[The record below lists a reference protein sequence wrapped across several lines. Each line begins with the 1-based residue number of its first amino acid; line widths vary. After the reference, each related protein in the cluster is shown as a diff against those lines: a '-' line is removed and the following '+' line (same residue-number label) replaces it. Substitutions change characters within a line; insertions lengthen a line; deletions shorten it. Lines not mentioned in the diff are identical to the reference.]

1 MSIIGSI
8 FVRLGLKSDEFSKGI
23 KQSEGQLSSFKGVVG
38 KIGGAI
44 AGAFTVDKIVQFTKE
59 AYKLAGQAQGV
70 YNAFSRL
77 NRPGLLNDLKEAT
90 RGTTDE
96 LQLMQTAVRASNFKI
111 PLDQL
116 ATYLRFATD
125 RAIETGESVDYLVN
139 SLVLGIGRKSPLIL
153 DNLSISTVRLREEL
167 AKTGDMA
174 KAVGNIIEEEMKKG
188 GDAIETS
195 AVKTQKLGAA
205 WKDFMVAV
213 GDSGAVKS
221 TGNIITDTLTSI
233 TRAMSDLIKSGKSS
247 SIAMGSGMLGGIL
260 GPILGPVAAIF
271 GGTKAAESAIKGQR
285 SKQNKI
291 DAEVEKAAKL
301 AKEWADSVTTIEEA
315 EKKLSLAQ
323 YSYFSSGKE
332 REAVIAALKE
342 KIKTIKA
349 QEQEKIARE
358 QTEKGIKAQIEA
370 LEELRAQEANPEK
383 RAAYTS
389 EIESL
394 KKRLELMTSTNTV
407 VKGSIDYII
416 QQIEAQEKLYHSTNI
431 QSVRDMAAAKKEELE
446 AAKALL
452 EITEK
457 DRKRRDRILK
467 EGDIASGYSTQGM
480 GGSFWLKRVEEKN
493 KLEKNLAS
501 YSFDPTLY
509 KDKIQQFK
517 EQAAE
522 VDQVANSIHQ
532 TITNTMVSSF
542 QALADGLAGISD
554 MDAGQAIASLLKP
567 LADTAITAGTII
579 MTTGEAIESLK
590 KSLFGFNGI
599 SAIAAGAILVGIGVA
614 ARAGLSAI
622 ASSGGSSGSS
632 SYSPN
637 TSFSGGSSYSGASSQ
652 YGYASY
658 RAQSVDVNVTGRISG
673 QDIVLASDKYL
684 KNKSR

>member
-96 LQLMQTAVRASNFKI
+96 LKLMQTAVQANNFKI

-116 ATYLRFATD
+116 ATYLKFATN
-125 RAIETGESVDYLVN
+125 RAIETGESVDYLVQ
-139 SLVLGIGRKSPLIL
+139 SIILGIGRKSPLIL
-153 DNLSISTVRLREEL
+153 DNLGISASELREEL
-167 AKTGDMA
+167 AKTGDMG
-174 KAVGNIIEEEMKKG
+174 KAVGNIINKSMSEA

-195 AVKTQKLGAA
+195 AVKVQRLSAA
-205 WKDFMVAV
+205 WKDLKTAYGNSAWVKNIADSIVDNLTVAINSISSIFKSNAQIWYET
-213 GDSGAVKS
+213 DIKMGANLGKRWLQIYEKYKKA
-221 TGNIITDTLTSI
+221 TGSLKDDYSEYL
-233 TRAMSDLIKSGKSS
+233 DLLKKGFSS
-247 SIAMGSGMLGGIL
+247 S
-260 GPILGPVAAIF
+260 PQ
-271 GGTKAAESAIKGQR
+271 T
-285 SKQNKI
+285 NT
-291 DAEVEKAAKL
+291 
-301 AKEWADSVTTIEEA
+301 DSIRQLNSDTIN
-315 EKKLSLAQ
+315 
-323 YSYFSSGKE
+323 
-332 REAVIAALKE
+332 
-342 KIKTIKA
+342 
-349 QEQEKIARE
+349 
-358 QTEKGIKAQIEA
+358 GIKAQIAA
-370 LEELRAQEANPEK
+370 LEELRAEEANPAK

-407 VKGSIDYII
+407 VKGSIDYIN
-416 QQIEAQEKLYHSTNI
+416 QQIEAQEKLYNSTNI

-457 DRKRRDRILK
+457 DKQKRDEALK
-467 EGDIASGYSTQGM
+467 GDIASGYSTQGM

>member
-23 KQSEGQLSSFKGVVG
+23 KQSEGQLSSFKGAVG

-96 LQLMQTAVRASNFKI
+96 LKLMQTAVQANNFKI

-116 ATYLRFATD
+116 ATYLKFATN
-125 RAIETGESVDYLVN
+125 RAIETGESVDYLVQ
-139 SLVLGIGRKSPLIL
+139 SIILGIGRKSPLIL
-153 DNLSISTVRLREEL
+153 DNLGISASELREEL
-167 AKTGDMA
+167 AKTGDMG
-174 KAVGNIIEEEMKKG
+174 KAVGNIINKSMSEA

-213 GDSGAVKS
+213 GNSGAVKS

-233 TRAMSDLIKSGKSS
+233 TRAMSDLIESGKSL
-247 SIAMGSGMLGGIL
+247 SIAMGSGILGSIL

-358 QTEKGIKAQIEA
+358 QTEKGIKAQIAA

-407 VKGSIDYII
+407 VKGSIDYIN

-467 EGDIASGYSTQGM
+467 EGDIASGYSTKGT

-493 KLEKNLAS
+493 KLEKDLAS

-509 KDKIQQFK
+509 KNAKIQADRFREIAK
-517 EQAAE
+517 EVEQN
-522 VDQVANSIHQ
+522 ANSIHL
-532 TITNTMVSSF
+532 TISGAMSD
-542 QALADGLAGISD
+542 ALISLAEGIGGMGGID
-554 MDAGQAIASLLKP
+554 MSP
-567 LADTAITAGTII
+567 LADVIIQVGKMAIR
-579 MTTGEAIESLK
+579 TGVAILGIKKALESLNP
-590 KSLFGFNGI
+590 FV
-599 SAIAAGAILVGIGVA
+599 AIAAGTALVALGTAAKKSLSNIG
-614 ARAGLSAI
+614 SEI
-622 ASSGGSSGSS
+622 GGG
-632 SYSPN
+632 YSPN
-637 TSFSGGSSYSGASSQ
+637 TSFSGGGSYSGALSQ

>member
-205 WKDFMVAV
+205 WKNFMTSV
-213 GDSGAVKS
+213 GDTSVVKS
-221 TGNIITDTLTSI
+221 TGDAIVSTLTYIADSFD
-233 TRAMSDLIKSGKSS
+233 ALINSERLSTWQKFLGFL
-247 SIAMGSGMLGGIL
+247 GHGGIQRQAL
-260 GPILGPVAAIF
+260 
-271 GGTKAAESAIKGQR
+271 AEGAGNASAD
-285 SKQNKI
+285 KQIQERVNLWT
-291 DAEVEKAAKL
+291 EGL
-301 AKEWADSVTTIEEA
+301 NTIELAERQLA
-315 EKKLSLAQ
+315 FAQSQYAHFSSEEEKK
-323 YSYFSSGKE
+323 
-332 REAVIAALKE
+332 AVIAALKE
-342 KIKTIKA
+342 RVKLIKS

-358 QTEKGIKAQIEA
+358 QTENGIKAQIAA

-407 VKGSIDYII
+407 VKGSIDYIN
-416 QQIEAQEKLYHSTNI
+416 QQIEAQEKLYNSTNI
-431 QSVRDMAAAKKEELE
+431 QSVRDMAAAKKKELE

-457 DRKRRDRILK
+457 DKQKRDEALK
-467 EGDIASGYSTQGM
+467 GDIASGYSTQGM

-493 KLEKNLAS
+493 QLEKNLAS

>member
-96 LQLMQTAVRASNFKI
+96 LKLMQTAVQANNFKI
-111 PLDQL
+111 PLNQL
-116 ATYLRFATD
+116 ATYLKFATN
-125 RAIETGESVDYLVN
+125 RAIETGESVDYLVQ
-139 SLVLGIGRKSPLIL
+139 SIILGIGRKSPLIL
-153 DNLSISTVRLREEL
+153 DNLGISASELREEL
-167 AKTGDMA
+167 AKTGDMG
-174 KAVGNIIEEEMKKG
+174 KAVGNIINKSMSEA

-407 VKGSIDYII
+407 VKGSIDYIN
-416 QQIEAQEKLYHSTNI
+416 QQIEAQEKLYNSTNI
-431 QSVRDMAAAKKEELE
+431 QSVRDMAAAKKKELE

-457 DRKRRDRILK
+457 DKQKRDEALK
-467 EGDIASGYSTQGM
+467 GNIASGYSTQGM

>member
-174 KAVGNIIEEEMKKG
+174 KAVGNIIKEEMQKG

-205 WKDFMVAV
+205 WKNFMTSV
-213 GDSGAVKS
+213 GDTSVVKS
-221 TGNIITDTLTSI
+221 TGDAIVSTLTYIADSFD
-233 TRAMSDLIKSGKSS
+233 ALINSERLSTWQKFLGFL
-247 SIAMGSGMLGGIL
+247 GHGGIQRQAL
-260 GPILGPVAAIF
+260 
-271 GGTKAAESAIKGQR
+271 AEGAGNASAD
-285 SKQNKI
+285 KQIQERVNLWT
-291 DAEVEKAAKL
+291 EGL
-301 AKEWADSVTTIEEA
+301 NTIELAERQLA
-315 EKKLSLAQ
+315 FAQSQYAHFSSEEEKK
-323 YSYFSSGKE
+323 
-332 REAVIAALKE
+332 AVIAALKE
-342 KIKTIKA
+342 RVKLIKS
-349 QEQEKIARE
+349 QEQEQIARE
-358 QTEKGIKAQIEA
+358 QTEKGIMAQIEA
-370 LEELRAQEANPEK
+370 LKELRAEEANPEK

-394 KKRLELMTSTNTV
+394 EKRLELMTSTKTRVDQINDA
-407 VKGSIDYII
+407 IDRLRKNREDATK
-416 QQIEAQEKLYHSTNI
+416 EAQAGIDAEIEKLQSELDWINLTAEAYAKFLEVKSGETGNI
-431 QSVRDMAAAKKEELE
+431 AA
-446 AAKALL
+446 
-452 EITEK
+452 
-457 DRKRRDRILK
+457 
-467 EGDIASGYSTQGM
+467 GYSTKGT

-493 KLEKNLAS
+493 KLEKDLAS

-509 KDKIQQFK
+509 KNAKIQADRFREIAK
-517 EQAAE
+517 EVEQT
-522 VDQVANSIHQ
+522 ANSIHL
-532 TITNTMVSSF
+532 TISGAMSD
-542 QALADGLAGISD
+542 ALISLAEGIGGMGGID
-554 MDAGQAIASLLKP
+554 MSP
-567 LADTAITAGTII
+567 LADVIIQVGKMAIR
-579 MTTGEAIESLK
+579 TGVAILGIKKALESLNP
-590 KSLFGFNGI
+590 FV
-599 SAIAAGAILVGIGVA
+599 AIAAGTALVALGTAAKKSLSNIG
-614 ARAGLSAI
+614 SEI
-622 ASSGGSSGSS
+622 GGG
-632 SYSPN
+632 YSPN
-637 TSFSGGSSYSGASSQ
+637 TSFSGGGSYSGASSQ

>member
-44 AGAFTVDKIVQFTKE
+44 AGAFAVNKIVQFTKE

-96 LQLMQTAVRASNFKI
+96 LKLMQTAVQANNFKI

-116 ATYLRFATD
+116 ATYLKFATN
-125 RAIETGESVDYLVN
+125 RAIETGESVDYLVQ
-139 SLVLGIGRKSPLIL
+139 SIILGIGRKSPLIL
-153 DNLSISTVRLREEL
+153 DNLGISASELREEL
-167 AKTGDMA
+167 AKTGDMG
-174 KAVGNIIEEEMKKG
+174 KAVGNIINKSMSEA

-195 AVKTQKLGAA
+195 AVKVQRLSAA
-205 WKDFMVAV
+205 WKDLKTAYGNSAWVKNIADSIVDNLTVAIN
-213 GDSGAVKS
+213 SISSIFKS
-221 TGNIITDTLTSI
+221 NAQIWYETDIKMDANLGKRWLQIYEKYKKATGSLKDDYSEYL
-233 TRAMSDLIKSGKSS
+233 DLLKKGFSS
-247 SIAMGSGMLGGIL
+247 S
-260 GPILGPVAAIF
+260 PQ
-271 GGTKAAESAIKGQR
+271 T
-285 SKQNKI
+285 NT
-291 DAEVEKAAKL
+291 
-301 AKEWADSVTTIEEA
+301 DSIRQLNSDTIN
-315 EKKLSLAQ
+315 
-323 YSYFSSGKE
+323 
-332 REAVIAALKE
+332 
-342 KIKTIKA
+342 
-349 QEQEKIARE
+349 
-358 QTEKGIKAQIEA
+358 GIKAQIAA
-370 LEELRAQEANPEK
+370 LEELRAEEANPAK

-407 VKGSIDYII
+407 VKGSIDYIN
-416 QQIEAQEKLYHSTNI
+416 QQIEAQEKLYNSTNI

-457 DRKRRDRILK
+457 DKQKRDEALK
-467 EGDIASGYSTQGM
+467 GNIASGYSTQGM

-501 YSFDPTLY
+501 YSYDPTLY
-509 KDKIQQFK
+509 KNAKNQATQFNEIAEEVK
-517 EQAAE
+517 QA
-522 VDQVANSIHQ
+522 ANSIHQ
-532 TITNTMVSSF
+532 TITTAMSD
-542 QALADGLAGISD
+542 ALISLAEGIGSMGGID
-554 MDAGQAIASLLKP
+554 MSP
-567 LADTAITAGTII
+567 LADVIIQVGKMAIK
-579 MTTGEAIESLK
+579 TGVAILGIKKALESLNP
-590 KSLFGFNGI
+590 FV
-599 SAIAAGAILVGIGVA
+599 AIAAGTALVALGTAVKKSLSNIG
-614 ARAGLSAI
+614 SEI
-622 ASSGGSSGSS
+622 GGG
-632 SYSPN
+632 YSPN
-637 TSFSGGSSYSGASSQ
+637 TSFSGGGSYSGASSQ

>member
-233 TRAMSDLIKSGKSS
+233 TRAMSDLIKSGKSWS
-247 SIAMGSGMLGGIL
+247 AFIGSMLGGIL
-260 GPILGPVAAIF
+260 GPLGAIF
-271 GGTKAAESAIKGQR
+271 GGATAAGSAITGQR

-291 DAEVEKAAKL
+291 DAEDASAAKL
-301 AKEWADSVTTIEEA
+301 AKKWADSAATIEEVNILLNSA
-315 EKKLSLAQ
+315 RSDSIDLTAKETQAIIEALMEKKKQL
-323 YSYFSSGKE
+323 
-332 REAVIAALKE
+332 
-342 KIKTIKA
+342 KA

-407 VKGSIDYII
+407 VKGSIDYIN
-416 QQIEAQEKLYHSTNI
+416 QQIEAQEKLYNSTNI
-431 QSVRDMAAAKKEELE
+431 QSVRDMAAAKKKELE

-457 DRKRRDRILK
+457 DKQKRDEALK
-467 EGDIASGYSTQGM
+467 GDIASGYSTQGM

-493 KLEKNLAS
+493 QLEKNLAS

>member
-195 AVKTQKLGAA
+195 AVKVQRLSAA
-205 WKDFMVAV
+205 WKDLKTAYGNSAWVKNIADSIVDNLTVAINSISSIFKSNAQIWYET
-213 GDSGAVKS
+213 DIKMGANLGKRWLQIYERYKKA
-221 TGNIITDTLTSI
+221 TGSLKDDYSEYL
-233 TRAMSDLIKSGKSS
+233 DLLKKGFSS
-247 SIAMGSGMLGGIL
+247 S
-260 GPILGPVAAIF
+260 PQ
-271 GGTKAAESAIKGQR
+271 T
-285 SKQNKI
+285 NT
-291 DAEVEKAAKL
+291 
-301 AKEWADSVTTIEEA
+301 DSIRQLNSDTIN
-315 EKKLSLAQ
+315 
-323 YSYFSSGKE
+323 
-332 REAVIAALKE
+332 
-342 KIKTIKA
+342 
-349 QEQEKIARE
+349 
-358 QTEKGIKAQIEA
+358 GIKAQIAA
-370 LEELRAQEANPEK
+370 LEELRAEEANPEK

-407 VKGSIDYII
+407 VKGSIDYIN
-416 QQIEAQEKLYHSTNI
+416 QQIEAQEKLYNSTNI

-457 DRKRRDRILK
+457 DKQKRDEALK
-467 EGDIASGYSTQGM
+467 GNIASGYSTQGM

-501 YSFDPTLY
+501 YSYDPTLY
-509 KDKIQQFK
+509 KNAKNQATQFNEIAEEVK
-517 EQAAE
+517 QA
-522 VDQVANSIHQ
+522 ANSIHQ
-532 TITNTMVSSF
+532 TITTAMSD
-542 QALADGLAGISD
+542 ALISLAEGIGSMGGID
-554 MDAGQAIASLLKP
+554 MSP
-567 LADTAITAGTII
+567 LADVIIQVGKMAIK
-579 MTTGEAIESLK
+579 TGVAILGIKKALESLNP
-590 KSLFGFNGI
+590 FV
-599 SAIAAGAILVGIGVA
+599 AIAAGTALVALGTAVKKSLSNIG
-614 ARAGLSAI
+614 SEI
-622 ASSGGSSGSS
+622 GGG
-632 SYSPN
+632 YSPN
-637 TSFSGGSSYSGASSQ
+637 TSFSGGGSYSGASSQ

>member
-38 KIGGAI
+38 KIGWAI

-205 WKDFMVAV
+205 WKNFMTSV
-213 GDSGAVKS
+213 GDTSVVKS
-221 TGNIITDTLTSI
+221 TGDAIVSTLTYIADSFD
-233 TRAMSDLIKSGKSS
+233 ALINSERLSTWQKFLGFL
-247 SIAMGSGMLGGIL
+247 GHGGIQRQAL
-260 GPILGPVAAIF
+260 AEGAGN
-271 GGTKAAESAIKGQR
+271 ESAD
-285 SKQNKI
+285 KQIQERVNLWT
-291 DAEVEKAAKL
+291 EGL
-301 AKEWADSVTTIEEA
+301 NTIELAERQLA
-315 EKKLSLAQ
+315 FAQSQYAHFSSEEEKK
-323 YSYFSSGKE
+323 
-332 REAVIAALKE
+332 AVIAALKE

-407 VKGSIDYII
+407 VKGSIDYIN
-416 QQIEAQEKLYHSTNI
+416 QQIEAQEKLYNSTNI

-457 DRKRRDRILK
+457 DKQKRDEALK
-467 EGDIASGYSTQGM
+467 GNIASGYSTQEM

-554 MDAGQAIASLLKP
+554 MNAGQAIASLLKP
-567 LADTAITAGTII
+567 LADMAITAGTII
-579 MTTGEAIESLK
+579 MTTGEAIERLK
-590 KSLFGFNGI
+590 KSLLGFNGI
-599 SAIAAGAILVGIGVA
+599 GAIAAGAILVGIGVA

-637 TSFSGGSSYSGASSQ
+637 TSFSGGGSYSGASSQ

-673 QDIVLASDKYL
+673 QDIVLASNKYL

>member
-44 AGAFTVDKIVQFTKE
+44 AGAFAVNKIVQFTKE

-96 LQLMQTAVRASNFKI
+96 LKLMQTAVQANNFKI

-116 ATYLRFATD
+116 ATYLKFATN
-125 RAIETGESVDYLVN
+125 RAIETGESVDYLVQ
-139 SLVLGIGRKSPLIL
+139 SIILGIGRKSPLIL
-153 DNLSISTVRLREEL
+153 DNLGISASELREEL
-167 AKTGDMA
+167 AKTGDMG
-174 KAVGNIIEEEMKKG
+174 KAVGNIINKSMSEA

-205 WKDFMVAV
+205 WKNFMTSV
-213 GDSGAVKS
+213 GDTSVVKS
-221 TGNIITDTLTSI
+221 TGDAIVSTLTYIADSFD
-233 TRAMSDLIKSGKSS
+233 ALINSERLSTWQKFLGFL
-247 SIAMGSGMLGGIL
+247 GHGGIQRQAL
-260 GPILGPVAAIF
+260 
-271 GGTKAAESAIKGQR
+271 AEGAGNASAD
-285 SKQNKI
+285 KQIQERVNLWT
-291 DAEVEKAAKL
+291 EGL
-301 AKEWADSVTTIEEA
+301 NTIELAERQLA
-315 EKKLSLAQ
+315 FAQSQYAHFSSKEEKK
-323 YSYFSSGKE
+323 
-332 REAVIAALKE
+332 AVIAALKE

-358 QTEKGIKAQIEA
+358 QTEKGIKAQIAA
-370 LEELRAQEANPEK
+370 LEELRAQEANPAK

-407 VKGSIDYII
+407 VKGSIDYIN
-416 QQIEAQEKLYHSTNI
+416 QQIEAQEKLYNSTNI

-457 DRKRRDRILK
+457 DKQKRDEALK
-467 EGDIASGYSTQGM
+467 GDIASGYSTQGM
-480 GGSFWLKRVEEKN
+480 GGSFWFKRVEEKN

-554 MDAGQAIASLLKP
+554 MNAGQAIASLLKP
-567 LADTAITAGTII
+567 LADMAITAGTII
-579 MTTGEAIESLK
+579 MTTGKAIESLK
-590 KSLFGFNGI
+590 AALSGFFGVG
-599 SAIAAGAILVGIGVA
+599 AIAAGAILVGIGVA

>member
-44 AGAFTVDKIVQFTKE
+44 AGAFAVNKIVQFTKE

-96 LQLMQTAVRASNFKI
+96 LKLMQTAVQANNFKI

-116 ATYLRFATD
+116 ATYLKFATN
-125 RAIETGESVDYLVN
+125 RAIETGESVDYLVQ
-139 SLVLGIGRKSPLIL
+139 SIILGIGRKSPLIL
-153 DNLSISTVRLREEL
+153 DNLGISASELREEL
-167 AKTGDMA
+167 AKTGDMG
-174 KAVGNIIEEEMKKG
+174 KAVGNIINKSMSEA

-195 AVKTQKLGAA
+195 AVKVQRLSAA
-205 WKDFMVAV
+205 WKDLKTAYGNSAWVKNIADSIVDNLTVAINSISSIFKSNAQIWYET
-213 GDSGAVKS
+213 DIKMGANLGKRWLQIYEKYKKA
-221 TGNIITDTLTSI
+221 TGSLKDDYSEYL
-233 TRAMSDLIKSGKSS
+233 DLLKKGFSS
-247 SIAMGSGMLGGIL
+247 S
-260 GPILGPVAAIF
+260 PQ
-271 GGTKAAESAIKGQR
+271 T
-285 SKQNKI
+285 NT
-291 DAEVEKAAKL
+291 
-301 AKEWADSVTTIEEA
+301 DSIRQLNSDTIN
-315 EKKLSLAQ
+315 
-323 YSYFSSGKE
+323 
-332 REAVIAALKE
+332 
-342 KIKTIKA
+342 
-349 QEQEKIARE
+349 
-358 QTEKGIKAQIEA
+358 GIKAQIAA
-370 LEELRAQEANPEK
+370 LEELRAEEANPEK

-407 VKGSIDYII
+407 VKGSIDYIN
-416 QQIEAQEKLYHSTNI
+416 QQIEAQEKLYNSTNI

-457 DRKRRDRILK
+457 DKQKRDEALK
-467 EGDIASGYSTQGM
+467 GNIASGYSTQGM

-501 YSFDPTLY
+501 YSYDPTLY
-509 KDKIQQFK
+509 KNAKNQATQFNEIAEEVK
-517 EQAAE
+517 QA
-522 VDQVANSIHQ
+522 ANSIHQ
-532 TITNTMVSSF
+532 TITTAMSD
-542 QALADGLAGISD
+542 ALISLAEGIGSMGGID
-554 MDAGQAIASLLKP
+554 MSP
-567 LADTAITAGTII
+567 LADVIIQVGKMAIK
-579 MTTGEAIESLK
+579 TGVAILGIKKALESLNP
-590 KSLFGFNGI
+590 FV
-599 SAIAAGAILVGIGVA
+599 AIAAGTALVALGTAVKKSLSNIG
-614 ARAGLSAI
+614 SEI
-622 ASSGGSSGSS
+622 GGG
-632 SYSPN
+632 YSPN
-637 TSFSGGSSYSGASSQ
+637 TSFSGGGSYSGASSQ

>member
-116 ATYLRFATD
+116 ATYLRFTTD

-205 WKDFMVAV
+205 WKNFMTSV
-213 GDSGAVKS
+213 GDTSVIKS
-221 TGNIITDTLTSI
+221 TGDAIVSTLTYIADSFD
-233 TRAMSDLIKSGKSS
+233 ALINSERLSTWQKFLGFL
-247 SIAMGSGMLGGIL
+247 GHGGIQRQAL
-260 GPILGPVAAIF
+260 
-271 GGTKAAESAIKGQR
+271 AEGAGNASAD
-285 SKQNKI
+285 KQIQERVNLWT
-291 DAEVEKAAKL
+291 EGL
-301 AKEWADSVTTIEEA
+301 NTIELAERQLA
-315 EKKLSLAQ
+315 FAQSQYAHFSSEEEKK
-323 YSYFSSGKE
+323 
-332 REAVIAALKE
+332 AVIAALKE
-342 KIKTIKA
+342 RVKLIKS

-358 QTEKGIKAQIEA
+358 QTENGIKAQIAA

-407 VKGSIDYII
+407 VKGSIDYIN
-416 QQIEAQEKLYHSTNI
+416 QQIEAQEKLYNSTNI
-431 QSVRDMAAAKKEELE
+431 QSVRDMAAAKKKELE

-457 DRKRRDRILK
+457 DKQKRDEALK
-467 EGDIASGYSTQGM
+467 GDIASGYSTQGM

-554 MDAGQAIASLLKP
+554 MNAGQAIASLLKP
-567 LADTAITAGTII
+567 LADMAITAGTII
-579 MTTGEAIESLK
+579 MTTGKAIESLK
-590 KSLFGFNGI
+590 AALSGFFGVG
-599 SAIAAGAILVGIGVA
+599 AIAAGAILVGIGVA

-637 TSFSGGSSYSGASSQ
+637 TSFSGGGSYSGTSSQ

>member
-205 WKDFMVAV
+205 WKNFMTSV
-213 GDSGAVKS
+213 GDTSVIKS
-221 TGNIITDTLTSI
+221 TGDAIVSTLTYIADSFD
-233 TRAMSDLIKSGKSS
+233 ALINSERLSTWQKFLGFL
-247 SIAMGSGMLGGIL
+247 GHGGIQRQAL
-260 GPILGPVAAIF
+260 
-271 GGTKAAESAIKGQR
+271 AEGAGNASAD
-285 SKQNKI
+285 KQIQERVNLWT
-291 DAEVEKAAKL
+291 EGL
-301 AKEWADSVTTIEEA
+301 NTIELAERQLA
-315 EKKLSLAQ
+315 FAQSQYAHFSSEEEKK
-323 YSYFSSGKE
+323 
-332 REAVIAALKE
+332 AVIAALKE
-342 KIKTIKA
+342 RVKLIKS

-358 QTEKGIKAQIEA
+358 QTENGIKAQIAA

-407 VKGSIDYII
+407 VKGSIDYIN
-416 QQIEAQEKLYHSTNI
+416 QQIEAQEKLYNSTNI
-431 QSVRDMAAAKKEELE
+431 QSVRDMAAAKKKELE

-457 DRKRRDRILK
+457 DKQKRDEALK
-467 EGDIASGYSTQGM
+467 GDIASGYSTQGM

-658 RAQSVDVNVTGRISG
+658 MAQSVDVNVTGRISG

>member
-1 MSIIGSI
+1 
-8 FVRLGLKSDEFSKGI
+8 
-23 KQSEGQLSSFKGVVG
+23 
-38 KIGGAI
+38 
-44 AGAFTVDKIVQFTKE
+44 
-59 AYKLAGQAQGV
+59 
-70 YNAFSRL
+70 
-77 NRPGLLNDLKEAT
+77 
-90 RGTTDE
+90 
-96 LQLMQTAVRASNFKI
+96 MQTAVRASNFKI

-205 WKDFMVAV
+205 WKNFMTSV
-213 GDSGAVKS
+213 GDTSVIKS
-221 TGNIITDTLTSI
+221 TGDAIVSTLTYIADSFD
-233 TRAMSDLIKSGKSS
+233 ALINSERLSTWQKFLGFL
-247 SIAMGSGMLGGIL
+247 GHGGIQRQAL
-260 GPILGPVAAIF
+260 
-271 GGTKAAESAIKGQR
+271 AEGAGNASAD
-285 SKQNKI
+285 KQIQERVNLWT
-291 DAEVEKAAKL
+291 EGL
-301 AKEWADSVTTIEEA
+301 NTIELAERQLA
-315 EKKLSLAQ
+315 FAQSQYAHFSSEEEKK
-323 YSYFSSGKE
+323 
-332 REAVIAALKE
+332 AVIAALKE
-342 KIKTIKA
+342 RVKLIKS

-358 QTEKGIKAQIEA
+358 QTENGIKAQIAA

-407 VKGSIDYII
+407 VKGSIDYIN
-416 QQIEAQEKLYHSTNI
+416 QQIEAQEKLYNSTNI
-431 QSVRDMAAAKKEELE
+431 QSVRDMAAAKKKELE

-457 DRKRRDRILK
+457 DKQKRDEALK
-467 EGDIASGYSTQGM
+467 GDIASGYSTQGM

-637 TSFSGGSSYSGASSQ
+637 TSFSGGSSYSGVSSQ

>member
-96 LQLMQTAVRASNFKI
+96 LQLMQTAVRANNFKI

-205 WKDFMVAV
+205 WKNFMTSV
-213 GDSGAVKS
+213 GDTSVVKS
-221 TGNIITDTLTSI
+221 TGDAIVSTLTYIADSFD
-233 TRAMSDLIKSGKSS
+233 ALINSERLSTWQKFLGFL
-247 SIAMGSGMLGGIL
+247 GHGGIQRQAL
-260 GPILGPVAAIF
+260 
-271 GGTKAAESAIKGQR
+271 AEGAGNASAD
-285 SKQNKI
+285 KQIQERVNLWT
-291 DAEVEKAAKL
+291 EGL
-301 AKEWADSVTTIEEA
+301 NTIELAERQLA
-315 EKKLSLAQ
+315 FAQSQYAHFSSEEEKK
-323 YSYFSSGKE
+323 
-332 REAVIAALKE
+332 AVIAALKE
-342 KIKTIKA
+342 RVKLIKS

-358 QTEKGIKAQIEA
+358 QTENGIKAQIAA

-407 VKGSIDYII
+407 VKGSIDYIN
-416 QQIEAQEKLYHSTNI
+416 QQIEAQEKLYNSTNI

-457 DRKRRDRILK
+457 DKQKRDEALK
-467 EGDIASGYSTQGM
+467 GDIASGYSTQGM

-554 MDAGQAIASLLKP
+554 MNAGQAIASLLKP
-567 LADTAITAGTII
+567 LADMAITAGTII
-579 MTTGEAIESLK
+579 MTTGKAIESLK
-590 KSLFGFNGI
+590 AALSGFFGVG
-599 SAIAAGAILVGIGVA
+599 AIAAGAILVGIGVA

>member
-23 KQSEGQLSSFKGVVG
+23 KQSEGQLSSFKGAVG

-96 LQLMQTAVRASNFKI
+96 LKLMQTAVQASNFKI

-174 KAVGNIIEEEMKKG
+174 KAVGNIIEEGMKKG

-205 WKDFMVAV
+205 WKNFMTSV
-213 GDSGAVKS
+213 GDTSVVKS
-221 TGNIITDTLTSI
+221 TGDAIVSTLTYIADSFD
-233 TRAMSDLIKSGKSS
+233 ALINSERLSTWQKFLGFL
-247 SIAMGSGMLGGIL
+247 GHGGIQRQAL
-260 GPILGPVAAIF
+260 
-271 GGTKAAESAIKGQR
+271 AEGAGNASAD
-285 SKQNKI
+285 KQIQERVNLWT
-291 DAEVEKAAKL
+291 EGL
-301 AKEWADSVTTIEEA
+301 NTIELAERQLA
-315 EKKLSLAQ
+315 FAQSQYAHFSSEEEKK
-323 YSYFSSGKE
+323 
-332 REAVIAALKE
+332 AVIAALKE

-407 VKGSIDYII
+407 VKGSIDYIN
-416 QQIEAQEKLYHSTNI
+416 QQIEAQEKLYNSTNI

-457 DRKRRDRILK
+457 DKQKRDEALK
-467 EGDIASGYSTQGM
+467 GDIASGYSTQGM

-554 MDAGQAIASLLKP
+554 MNAGQAIASLLKP
-567 LADTAITAGTII
+567 LADMAITAGTII
-579 MTTGEAIESLK
+579 MTTGKAIESLK
-590 KSLFGFNGI
+590 AALSGFFGVG
-599 SAIAAGAILVGIGVA
+599 AIAAGAILVGIGVA

-622 ASSGGSSGSS
+622 ASSGGNSGSS

>member
-96 LQLMQTAVRASNFKI
+96 LKLMQTAVQANNFKI

-116 ATYLRFATD
+116 ATYLKFATN

-205 WKDFMVAV
+205 WKNFMTSV
-213 GDSGAVKS
+213 GDTSVVKS
-221 TGNIITDTLTSI
+221 TGDAIVSTLTYIADSFD
-233 TRAMSDLIKSGKSS
+233 ALINSERLSTWQKFLGFL
-247 SIAMGSGMLGGIL
+247 GHGGIQRQAL
-260 GPILGPVAAIF
+260 
-271 GGTKAAESAIKGQR
+271 AEGAGNASAG
-285 SKQNKI
+285 KQIQERVNLWT
-291 DAEVEKAAKL
+291 EGL
-301 AKEWADSVTTIEEA
+301 NTIELAERQLA
-315 EKKLSLAQ
+315 FAQSQYAHFSSEEEKK
-323 YSYFSSGKE
+323 
-332 REAVIAALKE
+332 AVIAALKE
-342 KIKTIKA
+342 RVKLLKS

-358 QTEKGIKAQIEA
+358 QTEKGIKAQIAA

-407 VKGSIDYII
+407 VKSSIDYIN
-416 QQIEAQEKLYHSTNI
+416 QQIEAQEKLYNSTNI

-457 DRKRRDRILK
+457 DKQKRDEALK
-467 EGDIASGYSTQGM
+467 GNIASGYSTQGM
-480 GGSFWLKRVEEKN
+480 GGSFWFKRVEEKN

-567 LADTAITAGTII
+567 LADVAITAGTII

>member
-205 WKDFMVAV
+205 WKNFMTSV
-213 GDSGAVKS
+213 GDTSVIKS
-221 TGNIITDTLTSI
+221 TGDAIVSTLTYIADSFD
-233 TRAMSDLIKSGKSS
+233 ALINSERLSTWQKFLGFL
-247 SIAMGSGMLGGIL
+247 GHGGIQRQAL
-260 GPILGPVAAIF
+260 
-271 GGTKAAESAIKGQR
+271 AEGAGNASAD
-285 SKQNKI
+285 KQIQERVNLWT
-291 DAEVEKAAKL
+291 EGL
-301 AKEWADSVTTIEEA
+301 NTIELAERQLA
-315 EKKLSLAQ
+315 FAQSQYAHFSSEEEKK
-323 YSYFSSGKE
+323 
-332 REAVIAALKE
+332 AVIAALKE
-342 KIKTIKA
+342 KIKIIKA

-383 RAAYTS
+383 KAAYTS

-407 VKGSIDYII
+407 VKGSIDYIN
-416 QQIEAQEKLYHSTNI
+416 QQIEAQEKLYNSTNI

-452 EITEK
+452 EITAK
-457 DRKRRDRILK
+457 DEKRRAEILA
-467 EGDIASGYSTQGM
+467 EGDIASGYSTKGT
-480 GGSFWLKRVEEKN
+480 GGSFWFKRVEEKN

>member
-44 AGAFTVDKIVQFTKE
+44 AGAFAVNKIVQFTKE

-96 LQLMQTAVRASNFKI
+96 LKLMQTAVQANNFKI

-116 ATYLRFATD
+116 ATYLKFATN
-125 RAIETGESVDYLVN
+125 RAIETGESVDYLVQ
-139 SLVLGIGRKSPLIL
+139 SIILGIGRKSPLIL
-153 DNLSISTVRLREEL
+153 DNLGISASELREEL
-167 AKTGDMA
+167 AKTGDMG
-174 KAVGNIIEEEMKKG
+174 KAVGNIINKSMSEA

-205 WKDFMVAV
+205 WKNFMTSV
-213 GDSGAVKS
+213 GATSVVKS
-221 TGNIITDTLTSI
+221 TGDAIVSTLTYIADSFD
-233 TRAMSDLIKSGKSS
+233 ALINSERLSTWQKFLGFL
-247 SIAMGSGMLGGIL
+247 GHGGIQRQAL
-260 GPILGPVAAIF
+260 
-271 GGTKAAESAIKGQR
+271 AEGAGNASAD
-285 SKQNKI
+285 KQIQERVNLWT
-291 DAEVEKAAKL
+291 EGL
-301 AKEWADSVTTIEEA
+301 NTIELAERQLA
-315 EKKLSLAQ
+315 FAQSQYAHFSSEEEKK
-323 YSYFSSGKE
+323 
-332 REAVIAALKE
+332 AVIAALKE
-342 KIKTIKA
+342 RVKLIKS

-358 QTEKGIKAQIEA
+358 QTENGIKAQIAA
-370 LEELRAQEANPEK
+370 LEELRAEEANPAK

-407 VKGSIDYII
+407 VKDSIDYIN
-416 QQIEAQEKLYHSTNI
+416 QQIEAQEKLYNSTNI

-457 DRKRRDRILK
+457 DKQKRNEALK
-467 EGDIASGYSTQGM
+467 GDIGSGYSTQGM

-554 MDAGQAIASLLKP
+554 MNAGQAIASLLKP
-567 LADTAITAGTII
+567 LADMAITAGTII
-579 MTTGEAIESLK
+579 MTTGKAIESLK
-590 KSLFGFNGI
+590 AALSGFFGVG
-599 SAIAAGAILVGIGVA
+599 AIAAGAILVGIGVA

>member
-44 AGAFTVDKIVQFTKE
+44 AGAFAVNKIVQFTKE

-96 LQLMQTAVRASNFKI
+96 LKLMQTAVHANNFKI

-116 ATYLRFATD
+116 ATYLKFATN

-205 WKDFMVAV
+205 WKNFMTSV
-213 GDSGAVKS
+213 GDTSVVKS
-221 TGNIITDTLTSI
+221 TGDAIVSTLTYIADSFD
-233 TRAMSDLIKSGKSS
+233 ALINSERLSTWQKFLGFL
-247 SIAMGSGMLGGIL
+247 GHGGIQRQAL
-260 GPILGPVAAIF
+260 
-271 GGTKAAESAIKGQR
+271 AEGAGNASAD
-285 SKQNKI
+285 KQIQERVNLWT
-291 DAEVEKAAKL
+291 EGL
-301 AKEWADSVTTIEEA
+301 NTIELAERQLA
-315 EKKLSLAQ
+315 FAQSQYAHFSSEEEKK
-323 YSYFSSGKE
+323 
-332 REAVIAALKE
+332 AVIAALKE
-342 KIKTIKA
+342 RVKLIKS

-358 QTEKGIKAQIEA
+358 QTENGIKAQIAA

-394 KKRLELMTSTNTV
+394 EKRLELMTSTKTRVDQINDA
-407 VKGSIDYII
+407 IDRLRKNREDATK
-416 QQIEAQEKLYHSTNI
+416 EAQAGIDAEIEKLQSELDWINLTAEAYAKFLEVKSGETGNI
-431 QSVRDMAAAKKEELE
+431 AA
-446 AAKALL
+446 
-452 EITEK
+452 
-457 DRKRRDRILK
+457 
-467 EGDIASGYSTQGM
+467 GYSTKGT

-493 KLEKNLAS
+493 KLEKDLAS

-509 KDKIQQFK
+509 KNAKIQADRFREIAK
-517 EQAAE
+517 EVEQT
-522 VDQVANSIHQ
+522 ANSIHL
-532 TITNTMVSSF
+532 TISGAMSD
-542 QALADGLAGISD
+542 ALISLAEGIGGMGGID
-554 MDAGQAIASLLKP
+554 MSP
-567 LADTAITAGTII
+567 LADVIIQVGKMAIR
-579 MTTGEAIESLK
+579 TGVAILGIKKALESLNP
-590 KSLFGFNGI
+590 FV
-599 SAIAAGAILVGIGVA
+599 AIAAGTALVALGTAAKKSLSNIG
-614 ARAGLSAI
+614 SEI
-622 ASSGGSSGSS
+622 GGG
-632 SYSPN
+632 YSPN
-637 TSFSGGSSYSGASSQ
+637 TSFSGGGSYSGALSQ

>member
-44 AGAFTVDKIVQFTKE
+44 AGAFAVNKIVQFTKE

-96 LQLMQTAVRASNFKI
+96 LKLMQTAVQANNFKI
-111 PLDQL
+111 PLNQL
-116 ATYLRFATD
+116 ATYLKFATN
-125 RAIETGESVDYLVN
+125 RAIETGESVDYLVQ
-139 SLVLGIGRKSPLIL
+139 SIILGIGRKSPLIL
-153 DNLSISTVRLREEL
+153 DNLGISASELREEL
-167 AKTGDMA
+167 AKTGDMG
-174 KAVGNIIEEEMKKG
+174 KAVGNIINKSMSEA

-205 WKDFMVAV
+205 LKDLMVTV
-213 GDSGAVKS
+213 GNSQPVKG
-221 TGNIITDTLTSI
+221 TGNAISNALTDWATGWNNIINS
-233 TRAMSDLIKSGKSS
+233 KSLNAFQKT
-247 SIAMGSGMLGGIL
+247 AALLGGSNWDFAATVAGKEKEIL
-260 GPILGPVAAIF
+260 TLQDKRIQQRVDSFL
-271 GGTKAAESAIKGQR
+271 KGI
-285 SKQNKI
+285 N
-291 DAEVEKAAKL
+291 
-301 AKEWADSVTTIEEA
+301 TIEEA

-342 KIKTIKA
+342 KVKLIKS

-358 QTEKGIKAQIEA
+358 QTEKGIKAQIAA

-407 VKGSIDYII
+407 VKGSIDYIN
-416 QQIEAQEKLYHSTNI
+416 QQIEAQEKLYNSTNI

-457 DRKRRDRILK
+457 DKQKRDEALK
-467 EGDIASGYSTQGM
+467 GDIASGYSTQGM

-509 KDKIQQFK
+509 KDNIQQFK

-554 MDAGQAIASLLKP
+554 MNAGQAIASLLKP
-567 LADTAITAGTII
+567 LADMAITAGTII
-579 MTTGEAIESLK
+579 MTTGKAIESLK
-590 KSLFGFNGI
+590 AALSGFFGVG
-599 SAIAAGAILVGIGVA
+599 AIAAGAILVGIGVA

>member
-205 WKDFMVAV
+205 WKNFMTSV
-213 GDSGAVKS
+213 GDTSVIKS
-221 TGNIITDTLTSI
+221 TGDAIVSTLTYIADSFD
-233 TRAMSDLIKSGKSS
+233 ALINSERLSTWQKFLGFL
-247 SIAMGSGMLGGIL
+247 GHGGIQRQAL
-260 GPILGPVAAIF
+260 
-271 GGTKAAESAIKGQR
+271 AEGAGNASAD
-285 SKQNKI
+285 KQIQERVNLWT
-291 DAEVEKAAKL
+291 EGL
-301 AKEWADSVTTIEEA
+301 NTIELAERQLA
-315 EKKLSLAQ
+315 FAQSQYAHFSSEEEKK
-323 YSYFSSGKE
+323 
-332 REAVIAALKE
+332 AVIAALKE
-342 KIKTIKA
+342 RVKLIKS

-358 QTEKGIKAQIEA
+358 QTENGIKAQIAA

-407 VKGSIDYII
+407 VKGSIDYIN
-416 QQIEAQEKLYHSTNI
+416 QQIEAQEKLYNSTNI
-431 QSVRDMAAAKKEELE
+431 QSVRDMAAAKKKELE

-457 DRKRRDRILK
+457 DKQKRDEALK
-467 EGDIASGYSTQGM
+467 GDIASGYSTQGM
-480 GGSFWLKRVEEKN
+480 GGSFWFKRVEEKN

-554 MDAGQAIASLLKP
+554 MNAGQAIASLLKP
-567 LADTAITAGTII
+567 LADMAITAGTII
-579 MTTGEAIESLK
+579 MTTGKAIESLK
-590 KSLFGFNGI
+590 AALSGFFGVG
-599 SAIAAGAILVGIGVA
+599 AIAAGAILVGIGVA
-614 ARAGLSAI
+614 ARTGLSAI

-637 TSFSGGSSYSGASSQ
+637 TSFSGGGSYSGASSQ

>member
-44 AGAFTVDKIVQFTKE
+44 AGAFAVNKIVQFTKE

-96 LQLMQTAVRASNFKI
+96 LKLMQTAVQANNFKI

-116 ATYLRFATD
+116 ATYLKFATN
-125 RAIETGESVDYLVN
+125 RAIETGESVDYLVQ
-139 SLVLGIGRKSPLIL
+139 SIILGIGRKSPLIL
-153 DNLSISTVRLREEL
+153 DNLGISASELREEL
-167 AKTGDMA
+167 AKTGDMG
-174 KAVGNIIEEEMKKG
+174 KAVGNIINKSMSEA

-205 WKDFMVAV
+205 WKNFMTSV
-213 GDSGAVKS
+213 GATSVVKS
-221 TGNIITDTLTSI
+221 TGDAIVSTLTYIADSFD
-233 TRAMSDLIKSGKSS
+233 ALINSERLSTWQKFLGFL
-247 SIAMGSGMLGGIL
+247 GHGGIQRQAL
-260 GPILGPVAAIF
+260 
-271 GGTKAAESAIKGQR
+271 AEGAGNASAD
-285 SKQNKI
+285 KQIQERVNLWT
-291 DAEVEKAAKL
+291 EGL
-301 AKEWADSVTTIEEA
+301 NTIELAERQLA
-315 EKKLSLAQ
+315 FAQSQYAHFSSEEEKK
-323 YSYFSSGKE
+323 
-332 REAVIAALKE
+332 AVIAALKE
-342 KIKTIKA
+342 RVKLIKS

-358 QTEKGIKAQIEA
+358 QTENGIKAQIAA
-370 LEELRAQEANPEK
+370 LEELRAQEANPAK

-407 VKGSIDYII
+407 VKGSIDYIN
-416 QQIEAQEKLYHSTNI
+416 QQIEAQEKLYNSTNI

-457 DRKRRDRILK
+457 DKQKRDEALK
-467 EGDIASGYSTQGM
+467 GDIASGYSTQGM

-554 MDAGQAIASLLKP
+554 MNAGQAIASLLKP
-567 LADTAITAGTII
+567 LADMAITAGTII
-579 MTTGEAIESLK
+579 MTTGKAIESLK
-590 KSLFGFNGI
+590 AALSGFFGVG
-599 SAIAAGAILVGIGVA
+599 AIAAGAILVGIGVA

>member
-96 LQLMQTAVRASNFKI
+96 LKLMQTAVQANNFKI

-116 ATYLRFATD
+116 ATYLKFATN

-205 WKDFMVAV
+205 LKDLMVTV
-213 GDSGAVKS
+213 GNSQPVKG
-221 TGNIITDTLTSI
+221 TGNAISNALTDWATGWSNIINS
-233 TRAMSDLIKSGKSS
+233 KSLNAFQKT
-247 SIAMGSGMLGGIL
+247 AALLGGSNWDFAATVAGKEKEIL
-260 GPILGPVAAIF
+260 TLQDKRIQQRVDSFL
-271 GGTKAAESAIKGQR
+271 KGI
-285 SKQNKI
+285 N
-291 DAEVEKAAKL
+291 
-301 AKEWADSVTTIEEA
+301 TIEEA

-342 KIKTIKA
+342 KVKLIKS

-358 QTEKGIKAQIEA
+358 QTEKGIKAQIAA

-407 VKGSIDYII
+407 VKGSIDYIN
-416 QQIEAQEKLYHSTNI
+416 QQIEAQEKLYNSTNI
-431 QSVRDMAAAKKEELE
+431 QSIRDMAAAKKEELE

-457 DRKRRDRILK
+457 DKQKRDEALK
-467 EGDIASGYSTQGM
+467 GNIASGYSTQEM

-554 MDAGQAIASLLKP
+554 MNAGQAIASLLKP
-567 LADTAITAGTII
+567 LADMAITAGTII
-579 MTTGEAIESLK
+579 MTTGKAIESLK
-590 KSLFGFNGI
+590 AALSGFFGVG
-599 SAIAAGAILVGIGVA
+599 AIAAGAILVGIGVA

-622 ASSGGSSGSS
+622 ASSGGNSGSS

-637 TSFSGGSSYSGASSQ
+637 TSFSGGGSYSGASSQ

>member
-205 WKDFMVAV
+205 WKNFMTSV
-213 GDSGAVKS
+213 GDTSVVKS
-221 TGNIITDTLTSI
+221 TGDAIVSTLTYIADSFD
-233 TRAMSDLIKSGKSS
+233 ALINSERLSTWQKFLGFL
-247 SIAMGSGMLGGIL
+247 GHGGIQRQAL
-260 GPILGPVAAIF
+260 
-271 GGTKAAESAIKGQR
+271 AEGAGNASAG
-285 SKQNKI
+285 KQIQERVNLWT
-291 DAEVEKAAKL
+291 EGL
-301 AKEWADSVTTIEEA
+301 NTIELAERQLA
-315 EKKLSLAQ
+315 FAQSQYAHFSSEEEKK
-323 YSYFSSGKE
+323 
-332 REAVIAALKE
+332 AVIAALKE
-342 KIKTIKA
+342 RVKLLKS

-358 QTEKGIKAQIEA
+358 QTENGIKAQIAA

-407 VKGSIDYII
+407 VKGSIDYIN
-416 QQIEAQEKLYHSTNI
+416 QQIEAQEKLYNSTNI

-457 DRKRRDRILK
+457 DKQKRDEALK
-467 EGDIASGYSTQGM
+467 GDIASGYSTQGM

-554 MDAGQAIASLLKP
+554 MNADQAIASLLKP
-567 LADTAITAGTII
+567 LADMAITAGTII
-579 MTTGEAIESLK
+579 MTTGKAIESLK
-590 KSLFGFNGI
+590 DALSGFFGVG
-599 SAIAAGAILVGIGVA
+599 AIAAGAILVGIGVA

-637 TSFSGGSSYSGASSQ
+637 TSFSGGGSYSGASSQ

>member
-96 LQLMQTAVRASNFKI
+96 LKLMQTAVQASNFKI

-195 AVKTQKLGAA
+195 AVKVQRLSAA
-205 WKDFMVAV
+205 WKDLKTAYGNSAWVKNIADSIVDNLTVAINSISSIFKSNAQIWYET
-213 GDSGAVKS
+213 DIKMGANLGKRWLQIYEKYKKA
-221 TGNIITDTLTSI
+221 TGSLKDDYSEYL
-233 TRAMSDLIKSGKSS
+233 DLLKKGFSS
-247 SIAMGSGMLGGIL
+247 S
-260 GPILGPVAAIF
+260 PQ
-271 GGTKAAESAIKGQR
+271 T
-285 SKQNKI
+285 NT
-291 DAEVEKAAKL
+291 
-301 AKEWADSVTTIEEA
+301 DSIRQLNSDTIN
-315 EKKLSLAQ
+315 
-323 YSYFSSGKE
+323 
-332 REAVIAALKE
+332 
-342 KIKTIKA
+342 
-349 QEQEKIARE
+349 
-358 QTEKGIKAQIEA
+358 GIKAQIAA
-370 LEELRAQEANPEK
+370 LEELRAEEANPEK

-407 VKGSIDYII
+407 VKGSIDYIN
-416 QQIEAQEKLYHSTNI
+416 QQIEAQEKLYNSTNI

-457 DRKRRDRILK
+457 DKQKRDEALK
-467 EGDIASGYSTQGM
+467 GNIASGYSTQGM

-501 YSFDPTLY
+501 YSYDPTLY
-509 KDKIQQFK
+509 KNAKNQATQFNEIAEEVK
-517 EQAAE
+517 QA
-522 VDQVANSIHQ
+522 ANSIHQ
-532 TITNTMVSSF
+532 TITTAMSD
-542 QALADGLAGISD
+542 ALISLAEGIGSMGGID
-554 MDAGQAIASLLKP
+554 MSP
-567 LADTAITAGTII
+567 LADVIIQVGKMAIK
-579 MTTGEAIESLK
+579 TGVAILGIKKALESLNP
-590 KSLFGFNGI
+590 FV
-599 SAIAAGAILVGIGVA
+599 AIAAGTALVALGTAVKKSLSNIG
-614 ARAGLSAI
+614 SEI
-622 ASSGGSSGSS
+622 GGG
-632 SYSPN
+632 YSPN
-637 TSFSGGSSYSGASSQ
+637 TSFSGGGSYSGASSQ

>member
-44 AGAFTVDKIVQFTKE
+44 AGAFAVNKIAQFTKE

-96 LQLMQTAVRASNFKI
+96 LKLMQTAVQANNFKI

-116 ATYLRFATD
+116 ATYLKFATN
-125 RAIETGESVDYLVN
+125 RAIETGESVDYLVQ
-139 SLVLGIGRKSPLIL
+139 SIILGIGRKSPLIL
-153 DNLSISTVRLREEL
+153 DNLGISASELREEL
-167 AKTGDMA
+167 AKTGDMG
-174 KAVGNIIEEEMKKG
+174 KAVGNIINKSMSEA

-205 WKDFMVAV
+205 LKDLMVTV
-213 GDSGAVKS
+213 GNSQPVKG
-221 TGNIITDTLTSI
+221 TGNAISNALTDWATGWNNIINS
-233 TRAMSDLIKSGKSS
+233 KSLNAFQKT
-247 SIAMGSGMLGGIL
+247 AALLGGSNWDFAATVAGKEKEIL
-260 GPILGPVAAIF
+260 TLQDKRIQQRVDSFL
-271 GGTKAAESAIKGQR
+271 KGI
-285 SKQNKI
+285 N
-291 DAEVEKAAKL
+291 
-301 AKEWADSVTTIEEA
+301 TIEEA

-342 KIKTIKA
+342 KVKLIKS

-358 QTEKGIKAQIEA
+358 QTEKGIKAQIAA

-383 RAAYTS
+383 KAAYTS

-407 VKGSIDYII
+407 VKGSIDYIN
-416 QQIEAQEKLYHSTNI
+416 QQIEAQEKLYNSTNI

-452 EITEK
+452 EITAK
-457 DRKRRDRILK
+457 DEKRRAEILA
-467 EGDIASGYSTQGM
+467 EGDIASGYSTKGT
-480 GGSFWLKRVEEKN
+480 GGSFWFKRVEEKN

-554 MDAGQAIASLLKP
+554 MNAGQAIASLLKP
-567 LADTAITAGTII
+567 LADMAITAGTII
-579 MTTGEAIESLK
+579 MTTGKAIESLK
-590 KSLFGFNGI
+590 AALSGFFGVG
-599 SAIAAGAILVGIGVA
+599 AIAAGAILVGIGVA

-622 ASSGGSSGSS
+622 ASSGGNSGSS

-637 TSFSGGSSYSGASSQ
+637 TSFSGGSSYSGVSSQ

>member
-23 KQSEGQLSSFKGVVG
+23 KQSEAQLSSFKGVVG

-96 LQLMQTAVRASNFKI
+96 LQLMQTAVRANNFKI

-205 WKDFMVAV
+205 LKDLMVTV
-213 GDSGAVKS
+213 GNSQPVKG
-221 TGNIITDTLTSI
+221 TGNAISNALTDWATGWNNIINS
-233 TRAMSDLIKSGKSS
+233 KSLNAFQKT
-247 SIAMGSGMLGGIL
+247 AALLGGSNWDFAATVAGKEKEIL
-260 GPILGPVAAIF
+260 TLQDKRIQQRVDSFL
-271 GGTKAAESAIKGQR
+271 KGI
-285 SKQNKI
+285 N
-291 DAEVEKAAKL
+291 
-301 AKEWADSVTTIEEA
+301 TIEEA

-332 REAVIAALKE
+332 REAVIEALKE
-342 KIKTIKA
+342 KVKTIKA
-349 QEQEKIARE
+349 QEQETIARE
-358 QTEKGIKAQIEA
+358 QTEKGIKAQIAA

-407 VKGSIDYII
+407 VKGSIDYIN
-416 QQIEAQEKLYHSTNI
+416 QQIEAQEKLYNSTNI
-431 QSVRDMAAAKKEELE
+431 QSVRDMAAAKKKELE

-457 DRKRRDRILK
+457 DKQKRDEALK
-467 EGDIASGYSTQGM
+467 GNIASGYSTQGM

-554 MDAGQAIASLLKP
+554 MNAGQAIASLLKP
-567 LADTAITAGTII
+567 LADMAITAGTII
-579 MTTGEAIESLK
+579 MTTGKAIESLK
-590 KSLFGFNGI
+590 AALSGFFGVG
-599 SAIAAGAILVGIGVA
+599 AIAAGAILVGIGVA

-637 TSFSGGSSYSGASSQ
+637 TSFSGGSSYSGVSSQ

>member
-96 LQLMQTAVRASNFKI
+96 LKLMQTAVQANNFKI

-116 ATYLRFATD
+116 ATYLKFATN
-125 RAIETGESVDYLVN
+125 RAIETGESVDYLVQ
-139 SLVLGIGRKSPLIL
+139 SIILGIGRKSPLIL
-153 DNLSISTVRLREEL
+153 DNLGISASELREEL
-167 AKTGDMA
+167 AKTGDMG
-174 KAVGNIIEEEMKKG
+174 KAVGNIINKSMSEA

-205 WKDFMVAV
+205 WKNFMTSV
-213 GDSGAVKS
+213 GDTSVVKS
-221 TGNIITDTLTSI
+221 TGDAIVSTLTYIADSFD
-233 TRAMSDLIKSGKSS
+233 ALINSERLSTWQKFLGFL
-247 SIAMGSGMLGGIL
+247 GHGGIQRQAL
-260 GPILGPVAAIF
+260 
-271 GGTKAAESAIKGQR
+271 AEGAGNASAD
-285 SKQNKI
+285 KQIQERVNLWT
-291 DAEVEKAAKL
+291 EGL
-301 AKEWADSVTTIEEA
+301 NTIELAERQLA
-315 EKKLSLAQ
+315 FAQSQYAHFSSEEEKK
-323 YSYFSSGKE
+323 
-332 REAVIAALKE
+332 AVIAALKE

-358 QTEKGIKAQIEA
+358 QTEKGIKAQIAA
-370 LEELRAQEANPEK
+370 LEELRAQEANPAK

-407 VKGSIDYII
+407 VKSSIDYIN
-416 QQIEAQEKLYHSTNI
+416 QQIEAQEKLYNSTNI

-457 DRKRRDRILK
+457 DKQKRDEALK
-467 EGDIASGYSTQGM
+467 GNIASGYSTQGM

-554 MDAGQAIASLLKP
+554 MNAGQAIASLLKP
-567 LADTAITAGTII
+567 LADMAITAGTII
-579 MTTGEAIESLK
+579 MTTGKAIESLK
-590 KSLFGFNGI
+590 AALSGFFGVG
-599 SAIAAGAILVGIGVA
+599 AIAAGAILVGIGVA

-637 TSFSGGSSYSGASSQ
+637 TSFSGGGSYSGASSQ
-652 YGYASY
+652 YGYAPY

>member
-96 LQLMQTAVRASNFKI
+96 LKLMQTAVQANNFKI

-116 ATYLRFATD
+116 ATYLKFATN
-125 RAIETGESVDYLVN
+125 RAIETGESVDYLVQ
-139 SLVLGIGRKSPLIL
+139 SIILGIGRKSPLIL
-153 DNLSISTVRLREEL
+153 DNLGISASELREEL
-167 AKTGDMA
+167 AKTGDMG
-174 KAVGNIIEEEMKKG
+174 KAVGNIINKSMSEA

-233 TRAMSDLIKSGKSS
+233 TRAMSDLIKSGKSWS
-247 SIAMGSGMLGGIL
+247 AFIGSMLGGIL
-260 GPILGPVAAIF
+260 GPLGAIF
-271 GGTKAAESAIKGQR
+271 GGATAAGSAITGQR

-291 DAEVEKAAKL
+291 DAEDASAAKL
-301 AKEWADSVTTIEEA
+301 AKKWADSAATIEEVNILLNSA
-315 EKKLSLAQ
+315 RSDSIDLTAKETQAIIEALMEKKKQL
-323 YSYFSSGKE
+323 
-332 REAVIAALKE
+332 
-342 KIKTIKA
+342 KA

-407 VKGSIDYII
+407 VKGSIDYIN
-416 QQIEAQEKLYHSTNI
+416 QQIEAQEKLYNSTNI

-457 DRKRRDRILK
+457 DKQKRDEALK
-467 EGDIASGYSTQGM
+467 GDIASGYSTQGM

-493 KLEKNLAS
+493 QLEKNLAS

>member
-96 LQLMQTAVRASNFKI
+96 LQLMQTAVRANNFKI

-195 AVKTQKLGAA
+195 AVKVQRLSAA
-205 WKDFMVAV
+205 WKDLKTAYGNSAWVKNIADSIVDNLTVAIN
-213 GDSGAVKS
+213 SISSIFKS
-221 TGNIITDTLTSI
+221 NAQIWYETDIKMGVNLGKRWLQIYKKYKKATGSLKDDYSEYL
-233 TRAMSDLIKSGKSS
+233 DLLKKGFSS
-247 SIAMGSGMLGGIL
+247 S
-260 GPILGPVAAIF
+260 PQ
-271 GGTKAAESAIKGQR
+271 T
-285 SKQNKI
+285 NT
-291 DAEVEKAAKL
+291 
-301 AKEWADSVTTIEEA
+301 DSIRQLNSDTIN
-315 EKKLSLAQ
+315 
-323 YSYFSSGKE
+323 
-332 REAVIAALKE
+332 
-342 KIKTIKA
+342 
-349 QEQEKIARE
+349 
-358 QTEKGIKAQIEA
+358 GIKAQIAA
-370 LEELRAQEANPEK
+370 LEELRAEEANPAK

-407 VKGSIDYII
+407 VKGSIDYIN
-416 QQIEAQEKLYHSTNI
+416 QQIEAQEKLYNSTNI

-452 EITEK
+452 EITAK
-457 DRKRRDRILK
+457 DEKRRAEILA
-467 EGDIASGYSTQGM
+467 EGDIASGYSTKGT
-480 GGSFWLKRVEEKN
+480 GGSFWFKRVEEKN

-554 MDAGQAIASLLKP
+554 MNAGQAIASLLKP
-567 LADTAITAGTII
+567 LADMAITAGTII
-579 MTTGEAIESLK
+579 MTTGKAIESLK
-590 KSLFGFNGI
+590 AALSGFFGVG
-599 SAIAAGAILVGIGVA
+599 AIAAGAILVGIGVA

-622 ASSGGSSGSS
+622 ASSGGNSGSS

-637 TSFSGGSSYSGASSQ
+637 TSFSGGSSYSGVSSQ

>member
-44 AGAFTVDKIVQFTKE
+44 AGAFAVNKIVQFTKE

-96 LQLMQTAVRASNFKI
+96 LKLMQTAVQANNFKI

-116 ATYLRFATD
+116 ATYLKFATN
-125 RAIETGESVDYLVN
+125 RAIETGESVDYLVQ
-139 SLVLGIGRKSPLIL
+139 SIILGIGRKSPLIL
-153 DNLSISTVRLREEL
+153 DNLGISASELREEL
-167 AKTGDMA
+167 AKTGDMG
-174 KAVGNIIEEEMKKG
+174 KAVGNIINKSMSEA

-205 WKDFMVAV
+205 WKNFMTSV
-213 GDSGAVKS
+213 GDTSVVKS
-221 TGNIITDTLTSI
+221 TGDAIVSTLTYIADSFD
-233 TRAMSDLIKSGKSS
+233 ALINSERLSTWQKFLGFL
-247 SIAMGSGMLGGIL
+247 GHGGIQRQAL
-260 GPILGPVAAIF
+260 
-271 GGTKAAESAIKGQR
+271 AEGAGNASAD
-285 SKQNKI
+285 KQIQERVNLWT
-291 DAEVEKAAKL
+291 EGL
-301 AKEWADSVTTIEEA
+301 NTIELAERQLA
-315 EKKLSLAQ
+315 FAQSQYAHFSSEEEKK
-323 YSYFSSGKE
+323 
-332 REAVIAALKE
+332 AVIAALKE
-342 KIKTIKA
+342 RVKLIKS

-358 QTEKGIKAQIEA
+358 QTENGIKAQIAA

-407 VKGSIDYII
+407 VKGSIDYIN
-416 QQIEAQEKLYHSTNI
+416 QQIEAQEKLYNSTNI

-457 DRKRRDRILK
+457 DKQKRDEALK
-467 EGDIASGYSTQGM
+467 GDIASGYSTQGM
-480 GGSFWLKRVEEKN
+480 GGSFWFKRVEEKN
-493 KLEKNLAS
+493 QLEKNLAS

-554 MDAGQAIASLLKP
+554 MNAGQAIASLLKP
-567 LADTAITAGTII
+567 LADMAITAGTII
-579 MTTGEAIESLK
+579 MTTGKAIESLK
-590 KSLFGFNGI
+590 AALSGFFGVG
-599 SAIAAGAILVGIGVA
+599 AIAAGAILVGIGVA

>member
-96 LQLMQTAVRASNFKI
+96 LKLMQTAVQANNFKI

-116 ATYLRFATD
+116 ATYLKFATN

-205 WKDFMVAV
+205 LKDLMVTV
-213 GDSGAVKS
+213 GNSQPVKG
-221 TGNIITDTLTSI
+221 TGNAISNALTDWATGWSNIINS
-233 TRAMSDLIKSGKSS
+233 KSLNAFQKT
-247 SIAMGSGMLGGIL
+247 AALLGGSNWDFAATVAGKEKEIL
-260 GPILGPVAAIF
+260 TLQDKRIQQRVDSFL
-271 GGTKAAESAIKGQR
+271 KGI
-285 SKQNKI
+285 N
-291 DAEVEKAAKL
+291 
-301 AKEWADSVTTIEEA
+301 TIEEA

-342 KIKTIKA
+342 KVKLIKS

-358 QTEKGIKAQIEA
+358 QTENGIKAQIAA

-407 VKGSIDYII
+407 VKGSIDYIN
-416 QQIEAQEKLYHSTNI
+416 QQIEAQEKLYNSTNI
-431 QSVRDMAAAKKEELE
+431 QSVRDMAAAKKKELE

-457 DRKRRDRILK
+457 DKQKRDEALK
-467 EGDIASGYSTQGM
+467 GDIASGYSTQGM

>member
-8 FVRLGLKSDEFSKGI
+8 FVRLGLKSDEFSKGV

-205 WKDFMVAV
+205 WKNFMTSV
-213 GDSGAVKS
+213 GDTSVVKS
-221 TGNIITDTLTSI
+221 TGDAIVSTLTYIADSFD
-233 TRAMSDLIKSGKSS
+233 ALINSERLSTWQKFLGFL
-247 SIAMGSGMLGGIL
+247 GHGGIQRQAL
-260 GPILGPVAAIF
+260 
-271 GGTKAAESAIKGQR
+271 AEGAGNASAD
-285 SKQNKI
+285 KQIQERVNLWT
-291 DAEVEKAAKL
+291 EGL
-301 AKEWADSVTTIEEA
+301 NTIELAERQLA
-315 EKKLSLAQ
+315 FAQSQYAHFSSEEEKK
-323 YSYFSSGKE
+323 
-332 REAVIAALKE
+332 AVIAALKE

-358 QTEKGIKAQIEA
+358 QTENGIKAQIAA
-370 LEELRAQEANPEK
+370 LEELRVQEANPEK

-407 VKGSIDYII
+407 VKGSIDYIN
-416 QQIEAQEKLYHSTNI
+416 QQIEAQEKLYNSTNI

-457 DRKRRDRILK
+457 DKQKRDEALK
-467 EGDIASGYSTQGM
+467 GNIASGYSTQGM

-554 MDAGQAIASLLKP
+554 MNAGQAIASLLKP
-567 LADTAITAGTII
+567 LADMAITAGTII
-579 MTTGEAIESLK
+579 MTTGKAIESLK
-590 KSLFGFNGI
+590 AALSGFFGVG
-599 SAIAAGAILVGIGVA
+599 AIAAGAILVGIGVA

-637 TSFSGGSSYSGASSQ
+637 TSFSGGGSYSGASSQ

>member
-96 LQLMQTAVRASNFKI
+96 LKLMQTAVQANNFKI

-116 ATYLRFATD
+116 ATYLKFATN
-125 RAIETGESVDYLVN
+125 RAIETGESVDYLVQ
-139 SLVLGIGRKSPLIL
+139 SIILGIGRKSPLIL
-153 DNLSISTVRLREEL
+153 DNLGISASELREEL
-167 AKTGDMA
+167 AKTGDMG
-174 KAVGNIIEEEMKKG
+174 KAVGNIINKSMSEA

-205 WKDFMVAV
+205 WKNFMTSV
-213 GDSGAVKS
+213 GDTSVVKS
-221 TGNIITDTLTSI
+221 TGDAIVSTLTYIADSFD
-233 TRAMSDLIKSGKSS
+233 ALINSERLSTWQKFLGFL
-247 SIAMGSGMLGGIL
+247 GHGGIQRQAL
-260 GPILGPVAAIF
+260 
-271 GGTKAAESAIKGQR
+271 AEGAGNASAD
-285 SKQNKI
+285 KQIQERVNLWT
-291 DAEVEKAAKL
+291 EGL
-301 AKEWADSVTTIEEA
+301 NTIELAERQLA
-315 EKKLSLAQ
+315 FAQSQYAHFSSEEEKK
-323 YSYFSSGKE
+323 
-332 REAVIAALKE
+332 AVIAALKE
-342 KIKTIKA
+342 RVKLIKS

-358 QTEKGIKAQIEA
+358 QTENGIKAQIAA

-407 VKGSIDYII
+407 VKGSIDYIN
-416 QQIEAQEKLYHSTNI
+416 QQIEAQEKLYNSTNI

-457 DRKRRDRILK
+457 DKQKRDEALK
-467 EGDIASGYSTQGM
+467 GDIASGYSTQGM

-554 MDAGQAIASLLKP
+554 MNAGQAIASLLKP
-567 LADTAITAGTII
+567 LADMAITAGTII
-579 MTTGEAIESLK
+579 MTTGEAIERLK
-590 KSLFGFNGI
+590 KSLLGFNGI
-599 SAIAAGAILVGIGVA
+599 GAIAAGAILVGIGVA

-637 TSFSGGSSYSGASSQ
+637 TSFSGGGSYSGASGQ

>member
-90 RGTTDE
+90 RGTIDE

-205 WKDFMVAV
+205 WKNFMTSV
-213 GDSGAVKS
+213 GDTSVIKS
-221 TGNIITDTLTSI
+221 TGDAIVSTLTYIADSFD
-233 TRAMSDLIKSGKSS
+233 ALINSERLSTWQKFLGFL
-247 SIAMGSGMLGGIL
+247 GHGGIQRQAL
-260 GPILGPVAAIF
+260 
-271 GGTKAAESAIKGQR
+271 AEGAGNASAD
-285 SKQNKI
+285 KQIQERVNLWT
-291 DAEVEKAAKL
+291 EGL
-301 AKEWADSVTTIEEA
+301 NTIELAERQLA
-315 EKKLSLAQ
+315 FAQSQYAHFSSEEEKK
-323 YSYFSSGKE
+323 
-332 REAVIAALKE
+332 AVIAALKE

-358 QTEKGIKAQIEA
+358 QTEKGIKAQIAA

-407 VKGSIDYII
+407 VKGSIDYIN
-416 QQIEAQEKLYHSTNI
+416 QQIEAQEKLYNSTNI

-457 DRKRRDRILK
+457 DKQKRDEALK
-467 EGDIASGYSTQGM
+467 GDIASGYSTQGM

-554 MDAGQAIASLLKP
+554 MNAGQAIASLLKP
-567 LADTAITAGTII
+567 LADMAITAGTII
-579 MTTGEAIESLK
+579 MTTGKAIESLK
-590 KSLFGFNGI
+590 AALSGFFGVG
-599 SAIAAGAILVGIGVA
+599 AIAAGAILVGIGVA

-637 TSFSGGSSYSGASSQ
+637 TSFSGGGSYSGASSQ